1 MTYRYNLS
9 KNLQELIEGF
19 SKDHKEDNYELFNY
33 NFKEWVKNNKALCN
47 DESQMLKK
55 KGFNGNFAKKL
66 FKSSRYY
73 FTKKKEVEIKK
84 RKKYM
89 VKDRQLLKIIT
100 NHIKSTLLKKPSI
113 MYNDFV
119 ENNKLE
125 VDRIKNIL
133 TRQYEYSDKDACD
146 KIKKIY
152 KNKYYTMK

>member
-9 KNLQELIEGF
+9 IKLHELIENF

-33 NFKEWVKNNKALCN
+33 NFKEWVKNNKVLCN
-47 DESQMLKK
+47 DESQILKER
-55 KGFNGNFAKKL
+55 GFNGDFTKKL

-73 FTKKKEVEIKK
+73 FTKKKNVEIKK
-84 RKKYM
+84 RKKYI
-89 VKDRQLLKIIT
+89 VKDRKLLELIT
-100 NHIKSTLLKKPSI
+100 NHIQSTLFKKPSI
-113 MYNDFV
+113 MFNDFV
-119 ENNKLE
+119 EKNKLE

-133 TRQYEYSDKDACD
+133 TRQYEYSDKYACD